1 MLKELQKSIAGGF
14 LIGLSG
20 YISLMCDN
28 KYISSVLFCVGLYT
42 ICTYRLNL
50 YTGMIGYIRIPFDKK
65 YIGKLLVT
73 LTGNIIGCYI
83 AAIFPI
89 TASSQEMLNNIMLQK
104 DMATALYESFLC
116 GCLMFLAVNT
126 YKNHRSIIGIFLC
139 VPAFILSG
147 MEHSIANTYYV
158 LLSRTPEFIPYI
170 IVCILGNSLGAI
182 CIRKL
187 ILQ

>member
-1 MLKELQKSIAGGF
+1 MLKELQKSIVGGF

-28 KYISSVLFCVGLYT
+28 KYIASILFCIGLYI
-42 ICTYRLNL
+42 ICTYQLNL
-50 YTGMIGYIRIPFDKK
+50 YTGAIGYLKIPFDKK
-65 YIGKLLVT
+65 YIGKLLVI
-73 LTGNIIGCYI
+73 LIGNIIGCYI
-83 AAIFPI
+83 VAIFPI
-89 TASSQEMLNNIMLQK
+89 TASAQETLNNIMLQK
-104 DMATALYESFLC
+104 DITTAFHEAFLC

-126 YKNHRSIIGIFLC
+126 YKIHKTSITIFLC

-158 LLSRTPEFIPYI
+158 LLSDALEFIPYI

-182 CIRKL
+182 CMRKL
-187 ILQ
+187 IS

>member
-1 MLKELQKSIAGGF
+1 MLKELKKSIAGGF

-28 KYISSVLFCVGLYT
+28 KYIASILFCIGLYI
-42 ICTYRLNL
+42 ICTYQLNL
-50 YTGMIGYIRIPFDKK
+50 YTGAIGYLKIPFDKK
-65 YIGKLLVT
+65 YIGKLLVI
-73 LTGNIIGCYI
+73 LIGNVIGCYI

-89 TASSQEMLNNIMLQK
+89 TASAQETLNNIMLQK
-104 DMATALYESFLC
+104 DITTAFHEAFLC

-126 YKNHRSIIGIFLC
+126 YKIHKTSIAIFLC

-147 MEHSIANTYYV
+147 MEHSIANTYYL
-158 LLSRTPEFIPYI
+158 LLSNSPEFIPYI

-182 CIRKL
+182 CMRKL
-187 ILQ
+187 IS